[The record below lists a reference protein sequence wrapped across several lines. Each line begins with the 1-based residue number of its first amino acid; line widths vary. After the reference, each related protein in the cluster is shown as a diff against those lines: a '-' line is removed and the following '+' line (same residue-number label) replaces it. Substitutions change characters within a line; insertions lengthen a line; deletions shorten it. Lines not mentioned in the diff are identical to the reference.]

1 MNLQRE
7 SSNTKQMAV
16 LYQLN
21 DHRIAAAWGVVK
33 ALIAKV
39 CYKCTY
45 WKKVKGSCRAA
56 AWASAWQGG
65 GSIDE
70 RFVLFA
76 QSDGTNH
83 AEELLLQ
90 RLSLRTPRRILT
102 TCTSIFHR
110 VQASGAGTTAW
121 TSYSTG
127 ARAIRRRP
135 ALSGLL

>member
-1 MNLQRE
+1 
-7 SSNTKQMAV
+7 

-90 RLSLRTPRRILT
+90 QIVATYASPNFDHMYVDISP
-102 TCTSIFHR
+102 CTGKW
-110 VQASGAGTTAW
+110 SGHHCMDLLLNGSPGNPAPSGTVWFAM
-121 TSYSTG
+121 SEQEYQKG
-127 ARAIRRRP
+127 
-135 ALSGLL
+135 